1 MTSTDLPAQKP
12 CHPNLT
18 KAEEE
23 NYDIDS
29 SKIKEEEEECQSA
42 EKKPATT
49 FHGGKTVKSRQE
61 CQSRGRVSNTR
72 N

>member
-1 MTSTDLPAQKP
+1 MKKPEQKP

-29 SKIKEEEEECQSA
+29 SKVTEELEECSSA
-42 EKKPATT
+42 EKK
-49 FHGGKTVKSRQE
+49 
-61 CQSRGRVSNTR
+61 
-72 N
+72 